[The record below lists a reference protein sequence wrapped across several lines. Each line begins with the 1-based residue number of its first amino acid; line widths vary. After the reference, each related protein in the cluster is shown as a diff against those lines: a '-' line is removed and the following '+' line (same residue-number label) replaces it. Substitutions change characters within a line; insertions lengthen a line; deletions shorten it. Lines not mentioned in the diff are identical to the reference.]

1 LFGLERISSLK
12 ECFGKTV
19 RHHFKDAKRSL
30 DVLCDLTKDA
40 NLECDRVG
48 KMGKNNFM
56 TNHPL
61 MGNLDQDELL
71 LSIVIGYSDAKLS
84 QRFMI
89 DHLTLATIQHDLRE
103 RYPTLFHWIDEFRMY
118 TTKQGY
124 AQMGHIRRYFDGLKS
139 SNIGKRK
146 RASENAVRWLVQY

>member
-1 LFGLERISSLK
+1 
-12 ECFGKTV
+12 
-19 RHHFKDAKRSL
+19 
-30 DVLCDLTKDA
+30 
-40 NLECDRVG
+40 
-48 KMGKNNFM
+48 MGKNNFM

-146 RASENAVRWLVQY
+146 RASENAVRWLIQY